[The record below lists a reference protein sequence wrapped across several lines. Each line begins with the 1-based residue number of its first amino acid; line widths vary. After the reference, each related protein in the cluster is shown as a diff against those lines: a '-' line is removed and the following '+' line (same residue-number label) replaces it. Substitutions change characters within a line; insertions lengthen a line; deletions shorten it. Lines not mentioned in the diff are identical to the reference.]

1 MGAVSNPLFVI
12 LKIMSLI
19 DKIVQRFNSEDVIKF
34 SDKDGFASVK
44 SWAHT
49 GSPLLDYNMRTF
61 GLPTGIIEIAGKSQS
76 GKTTLGLMAM
86 KHFLKEN
93 PETGVAV
100 ILSSE
105 NRDNKDYALQ
115 LGIPVERVIIVKIK
129 YVEAMFLQV
138 KKLIKDTNE
147 IFAEAKLTPRFFF
160 MWDSIG
166 ATLSKSELET
176 MQENNE
182 RLDKA
187 LEKGTAVEDFELK
200 NEKMMAFAKEAKKFC
215 KSIMGEMY
223 TNVIHFVMLNHQY
236 EQTTMGITKR
246 KSTGGEWV
254 ELMPTIR
261 LSMSLKQSEKIDDA
275 VVSQISEVKVIKNDF
290 GVRENTCV
298 RILLG
303 YGIILSP
310 DEIDYALETGI
321 LTKEGVK
328 KISFMNGKLTWS
340 TPRELFNLYYQHHPL
355 LVVLEKKIRK
365 ALQDDLIAM
374 KKKLNQ
380 GVDED
385 DQE

>member
-1 MGAVSNPLFVI
+1 
-12 LKIMSLI
+12 MSLI

-86 KHFLKEN
+86 KYFLKEN

-115 LGIPVERVIIVKIK
+115 LGIPVDRVIIVKIK

-147 IFAEAKLTPRFFF
+147 IFAEAKLTPKFFF

-223 TNVIHFVMLNHQY
+223 ANVIHFVMLNHQY
-236 EQTTMGITKR
+236 ETTTMGITRR

-275 VVSQISEVKVIKNDF
+275 VVSQISEVKVVKNDF

-328 KISFMNGKLTWS
+328 KITFMNGKLAWS
-340 TPRELFNLYYQHHPL
+340 SPRELFNLYYQHHPL

-365 ALQDDLIAM
+365 SLQDDLIAM
-374 KKKLNQ
+374 KQKLNQ
-380 GVDED
+380 GAEED